1 MSAQWNIPR
10 RAFLLTAGTGMLAAA
25 LPRAALS
32 HASAGGRPVTTI
44 KPRRLAAGDTVGLIN
59 PAGATFVRSD
69 LALVVETLSALGLS
83 ARPGNHVLDRYGY
96 LAGTDA
102 ARAADV
108 NAMFADDSV
117 NAVLAVRGGWGCNR
131 ILPLLEYDAI
141 REHPKLLMGY
151 SDITSLLVA
160 LYARCGMVT
169 FHGPVGTSTWNQFS
183 LGYFRRVVMEGE
195 AATFRNPASS
205 GDNLVQTRDRV
216 DTITP
221 GEARGILVGGNLSV
235 LAAMIGS
242 PYLPSWKNVLLFLE
256 DDNEPVYRIDRML
269 TQLRLAGVLEQ
280 LSGFI
285 FGKCTNCGPGEGY
298 GSLTL
303 EEVFADHIAP
313 LRIPAFAGAMIGHIE
328 NKFTMPIGIE
338 ADMDADKGT
347 ITMRERA
354 VE

>member
-1 MSAQWNIPR
+1 MSAQWKIPR
-10 RAFLLTAGTGMLAAA
+10 REFLFTTGAGIVGAA
-25 LPRAALS
+25 LPRAR
-32 HASAGGRPVTTI
+32 AGERTATTV

-69 LALVVETLSALGLS
+69 LALVTDTLAALGLS

-108 NAMFADDSV
+108 NALFADDSV

-131 ILPLLEYDAI
+131 ILPLLDYDAI
-141 REHPKLLMGY
+141 RAHPKLLMGY

-160 LYARCGMVT
+160 VYARCRMVT
-169 FHGPVGTSTWNQFS
+169 FHGPVGTSTWNRFS
-183 LGYFRRVVMEGE
+183 LEYFRRVVMEGE
-195 AATFRNPASS
+195 EVMFQNPASP
-205 GDNLVQTRDRV
+205 GDNLVQTHDRIDV
-216 DTITP
+216 ITP
-221 GEARGILVGGNLSV
+221 GKTRGILVGGNLSV

-242 PYLPSWKNVLLFLE
+242 PYLPSWKDVVLFLE

-280 LSGFI
+280 LSGFV

-313 LRIPAFAGAMIGHIE
+313 LHIPAFSGAMIGHIE

-338 ADMDADKGT
+338 ADMDADRGT
-347 ITMRERA
+347 LTMRERA
-354 VE
+354 VA

>member
-1 MSAQWNIPR
+1 
-10 RAFLLTAGTGMLAAA
+10 
-25 LPRAALS
+25 
-32 HASAGGRPVTTI
+32 
-44 KPRRLAAGDTVGLIN
+44 
-59 PAGATFVRSD
+59 
-69 LALVVETLSALGLS
+69 
-83 ARPGNHVLDRYGY
+83 
-96 LAGTDA
+96 
-102 ARAADV
+102 
-108 NAMFADDSV
+108 
-117 NAVLAVRGGWGCNR
+117 
-131 ILPLLEYDAI
+131 
-141 REHPKLLMGY
+141 
-151 SDITSLLVA
+151 
-160 LYARCGMVT
+160 
-169 FHGPVGTSTWNQFS
+169 
-183 LGYFRRVVMEGE
+183 
-195 AATFRNPASS
+195 
-205 GDNLVQTRDRV
+205 VQTRDRV

-221 GEARGILVGGNLSV
+221 GKARGILVGGNLSV

>member
-1 MSAQWNIPR
+1 
-10 RAFLLTAGTGMLAAA
+10 
-25 LPRAALS
+25 
-32 HASAGGRPVTTI
+32 
-44 KPRRLAAGDTVGLIN
+44 
-59 PAGATFVRSD
+59 
-69 LALVVETLSALGLS
+69 
-83 ARPGNHVLDRYGY
+83 
-96 LAGTDA
+96 
-102 ARAADV
+102 
-108 NAMFADDSV
+108 
-117 NAVLAVRGGWGCNR
+117 
-131 ILPLLEYDAI
+131 
-141 REHPKLLMGY
+141 
-151 SDITSLLVA
+151 
-160 LYARCGMVT
+160 
-169 FHGPVGTSTWNQFS
+169 
-183 LGYFRRVVMEGE
+183 
-195 AATFRNPASS
+195 
-205 GDNLVQTRDRV
+205 V

-221 GEARGILVGGNLSV
+221 GKARGVLVGGNLSV

-256 DDNEPVYRIDRML
+256 DDNEAVYRIDRML

-328 NKFTMPIGIE
+328 NKFTMPIGVE

>member
-1 MSAQWNIPR
+1 
-10 RAFLLTAGTGMLAAA
+10 
-25 LPRAALS
+25 
-32 HASAGGRPVTTI
+32 
-44 KPRRLAAGDTVGLIN
+44 
-59 PAGATFVRSD
+59 
-69 LALVVETLSALGLS
+69 
-83 ARPGNHVLDRYGY
+83 
-96 LAGTDA
+96 
-102 ARAADV
+102 
-108 NAMFADDSV
+108 
-117 NAVLAVRGGWGCNR
+117 
-131 ILPLLEYDAI
+131 
-141 REHPKLLMGY
+141 
-151 SDITSLLVA
+151 
-160 LYARCGMVT
+160 
-169 FHGPVGTSTWNQFS
+169 
-183 LGYFRRVVMEGE
+183 
-195 AATFRNPASS
+195 
-205 GDNLVQTRDRV
+205 VQTRDRV
-216 DTITP
+216 GTITP
-221 GEARGILVGGNLSV
+221 GKARGILVGGNLSV

>member
-1 MSAQWNIPR
+1 MPPQWKIPR
-10 RAFLLTAGTGMLAAA
+10 RAFLLTAGAGMLGTAVPLAA
-25 LPRAALS
+25 LPRA
-32 HASAGGRPVTTI
+32 SAGERPVTTV

-59 PAGATFVRSD
+59 PAGATFARSD
-69 LALVVETLSALGLS
+69 LSLVIETLAALGLT
-83 ARPGNHVLDRYGY
+83 ARPGEHVLDRYGY

-102 ARAADV
+102 ARASDL
-108 NAMFADDSV
+108 NAMFADD
-117 NAVLAVRGGWGCNR
+117 AVKAILAVRGGWGCNR
-131 ILPLLEYDAI
+131 ILPLLDYDAI
-141 REHPKLLMGY
+141 RSHPKVLMGY

-160 LYARCGMVT
+160 VYARSGMVT

-195 AATFRNPASS
+195 AATFRNPTSP
-205 GDNLVQTRDRV
+205 GDNLVQTRDRIDV
-216 DTITP
+216 ITP
-221 GEARGILVGGNLSV
+221 GTARGVLVGGNLSV

-242 PYLPSWKNVLLFLE
+242 TYLPSWKNVLLFLE

-280 LSGFI
+280 LSGFV

-313 LRIPAFAGAMIGHIE
+313 LRIPAFSGAMIGHIE
-328 NKFTMPIGIE
+328 NKFTIPIGIE
-338 ADMDADKGT
+338 ADMDADNGT
-347 ITMRERA
+347 LTMRERA

>member
-1 MSAQWNIPR
+1 MSAQWKIPR
-10 RAFLLTAGTGMLAAA
+10 REFLFTTGAGIVGAA
-25 LPRAALS
+25 LPRAR
-32 HASAGGRPVTTI
+32 AGERTATTV

-69 LALVVETLSALGLS
+69 LALVTDTLAALGLS

-108 NAMFADDSV
+108 NALFADDSV

-131 ILPLLEYDAI
+131 ILPLLDYDAI
-141 REHPKLLMGY
+141 RAHPKLLMGY
-151 SDITSLLVA
+151 GDITSLLVA
-160 LYARCGMVT
+160 VYARCRMVT
-169 FHGPVGTSTWNQFS
+169 FHGPVGTSTWNRFS
-183 LGYFRRVVMEGE
+183 LEYFRRVVMEGE
-195 AATFRNPASS
+195 EVMFQTPASP
-205 GDNLVQTRDRV
+205 GDNLVQTHDRIDV
-216 DTITP
+216 ITP
-221 GEARGILVGGNLSV
+221 GKTRGILVGGNLSV

-242 PYLPSWKNVLLFLE
+242 PYLPSWKDVVLFLE

-280 LSGFI
+280 LSGFV

-313 LRIPAFAGAMIGHIE
+313 LHIPAFSGAMIGHIE

-338 ADMDADKGT
+338 ADMDADRGT
-347 ITMRERA
+347 LTMRERA
-354 VE
+354 VA